1 LSLIRD
7 IQRWT
12 AAYGKVKLVLK
23 KNRYY
28 LESSVP
34 EMIQRLLA
42 DSQIRACRIVRAAG
56 VDDGAVVH
64 GVESAP
70 KPTATG
76 LVIPGTTEAR
86 RAVAIANGQNP
97 DEEAVERD
105 DVLGAVIGIDRG
117 ENQSRFHTSSVC

>member
-1 LSLIRD
+1 
-7 IQRWT
+7 
-12 AAYGKVKLVLK
+12 
-23 KNRYY
+23 
-28 LESSVP
+28 
-34 EMIQRLLA
+34 MIQRLLA

-86 RAVAIANGQNP
+86 RAVAIANGQDP
-97 DEEAVERD
+97 DEETVERD

-117 ENQSRFHTSSVC
+117 KSQRCRLLLTSADIRVEFSGRDGRR